1 MEEPKMLPPHTLL
14 EAMIQMVEQAF
25 IIRQVQHSS
34 RHNHHPTA
42 RTDQLSVQVYLQ
54 SDEVRLQG
62 TDLTWF
68 IIRAAMTGPWI
79 NHLHLKNFVTDKLHK
94 VVSHSQAYSPEEYC
108 LWSDLV
114 GEEGRTRRCIAT
126 LGAGPED
133 VSVREVIKKV
143 PSGWQGFSVQFKVL
157 YSRMSVL
164 SECQAISAFFHRIHI
179 LSPEVSLEYQ
189 RGLDEQS
196 STVKY
201 LPNRSNFRTSIGQR
215 KLLTDIDHYLCP
227 AEIPDWE
234 KKIRPR
240 AGSKVMLSPVR
251 LPDSTEVRVQLC
263 VAAAVTPPVDST
275 LLSNHWCKSV
285 QLYTYGPAGVPLFV
299 HEKCPLPVS
308 HLVRWEDYGL
318 RLAGELTQSKQEGI
332 AWPDSTFQLETAA
345 AAQSQSHQGQ
355 GEGQGPSHVLQ
366 LFLLLELPSTCVL
379 TTTQQIDL
387 LSVLRREL
395 GQLGTDQRGK
405 FSRAAHSALNKVL
418 KNHADMR
425 EKQVVMEKAIPH
437 IADAMQTVLRYSTD
451 DGFRNRCFAAVQVED
466 SRELATAVSARLWDI
481 AADKYQVTPPD
492 RVRHSQVVSS
502 AELPASSPLQ
512 NSHTSTASDTQQLAV
527 PRESTYTEPSNS
539 QPVLDPAMELH
550 SQILDEDWSSPD
562 LTESVGLLDVVPQD
576 NSHGIVAADICG
588 DAGQTAFSLDKI
600 DASALED
607 DWFSQVILDGDP
619 WV

>member
-14 EAMIQMVEQAF
+14 DAMIQMVEQAF
-25 IIRQVQHSS
+25 IIRQVQHS

-62 TDLTWF
+62 TDLMWF

-79 NHLHLKNFVTDKLHK
+79 NHLHLKNFVTGKLHK

-108 LWSDLV
+108 LWSDMV

-179 LSPEVSLEYQ
+179 LSPEVSLEYKL
-189 RGLDEQS
+189 GLDEQS

-201 LPNRSNFRTSIGQR
+201 L
-215 KLLTDIDHYLCP
+215 P

-332 AWPDSTFQLETAA
+332 VWPDSTFQLETAAAA

-492 RVRHSQVVSS
+492 RVRHSQAVSS
-502 AELPASSPLQ
+502 AEPPASATLQ
-512 NSHTSTASDTQQLAV
+512 NSQTSTASDNQQWAV
-527 PRESTYTEPSNS
+527 PRESTCTEPSS
-539 QPVLDPAMELH
+539 SEPALDPAMELH

-588 DAGQTAFSLDKI
+588 DAGLTSFSLDEI